1 MKVSDYSARRI
12 FDANHTY
19 ELGASD
25 GTYLRIDYMDSG
37 LGSNS
42 CGPALDP
49 KWRLDDKDILFE
61 FDIALN
67 I

>member
-1 MKVSDYSARRI
+1 MVSDFSAGGI
-12 FDANHTY
+12 FAATHTDQI
-19 ELGASD
+19 GARD

>member
-1 MKVSDYSARRI
+1 
-12 FDANHTY
+12 
-19 ELGASD
+19 
-25 GTYLRIDYMDSG
+25 MDSG